1 MTGVRRLWSG
11 ELPLDDAFWGWTVVG
26 GITVNLLTSLGF
38 LILLT
43 MDLLLAAYIVGYG
56 LSLPYNLAVT
66 VGVWRAA
73 ARAADAPR
81 KAAIYRIIAVV
92 GMALLSVT

>member
-11 ELPLDDAFWGWTVVG
+11 ELPLDNAFWGWAVIG

-43 MDLLLAAYIVGYG
+43 MDLLLAAYFVGYG
-56 LSLPYNLAVT
+56 LSLPYNLVVT

-73 ARAADAPR
+73 GRAVGEPR
-81 KAAIYRIIAVV
+81 KASTYRIVTVV

>member
-11 ELPLDDAFWGWTVVG
+11 ELPLDDAFWGWAVIG

-43 MDLLLAAYIVGYG
+43 MDLLLAAYFVGYG
-56 LSLPYNLAVT
+56 LSLPYNLVVT

-73 ARAADAPR
+73 SRATDTLR
-81 KAAIYRIIAVV
+81 KAAIYRTITVI